1 VEIRAEVSLRQTHLS
16 LLLPKGAHIIAV
28 ELHGFSDASEHA
40 YIGVVYLY
48 MIDSDVSIHLSIVT
62 SNMKVAP
69 NKRLMIPHL
78 ELCGTHLLTQH
89 LHHVKPLTTE
99 LNVQVCLTAPLSSA
113 GWLEISSVSRCKLA
127 TESLTLWN

>member
-48 MIDSDVSIHLSIVT
+48 MIDSDVSIHLCIVT
-62 SNMKVAP
+62 SNMMVAP
-69 NKRLMIPHL
+69 KKRLMIPRL
-78 ELCGTHLLTQH
+78 ELCGAHLLTQH
-89 LHHVKPLTTE
+89 LHHVKPLTT
-99 LNVQVCLTAPLSSA
+99 
-113 GWLEISSVSRCKLA
+113 
-127 TESLTLWN
+127 